1 MDESSQNKFDGQK
14 QGTEFLRTSLPPA
27 GAQIVSGPPLFLPPS
42 ISARSLISHFLP
54 HIKLAESSSLASK
67 ALPSLR
73 MNTSKR

>member
-54 HIKLAESSSLASK
+54 HIKLNHHRWQAKHLPLAII
-67 ALPSLR
+67 
-73 MNTSKR
+73 TYEH